1 MTKDF
6 LTLSSQIYENSIK
19 KDREYH
25 RLEKEAEEE
34 LFNVRKDSEV
44 ILLSVF
50 FHKFRTVFHYPS
62 LCNMRTK
69 KWSSLQAGIF

>member
-6 LTLSSQIYENSIK
+6 LIYENSIK

-44 ILLSVF
+44 ILLPVF
-50 FHKFRTVFHYPS
+50 LNKFRTVFHHPL

-69 KWSSLQAGIF
+69 KWSSLQSGIF